1 MSMPKWRLAAALLA
15 TAVAVWLLAPAPP
28 GGAETTRASSSGY
41 QVLGDFENEPEKSSH
56 GGGGPAKEHSAG
68 EEEKASG
75 HREPA
80 GAEGEGHGEPE
91 EAAEGH
97 EEAAEG
103 GEGEEHEV
111 TGVTR
116 TVSYLLFGFLVFD
129 IVLLYLV
136 NWQDA
141 NVRSY
146 IYKMITTTVSIFCA
160 VLLNQAIRS
169 FILEQILPSPFPRG
183 LSIKVTPTIEILVGL
198 GLFVFFFV
206 AVNVNCYLLRDSS
219 FLFAVEGIG
228 GHLAAFSGVA
238 FFGHM
243 QEMMEDSREMVAA
256 TFLASMLWM
265 GTCSSISFRARQH
278 FVRGQKKQHADNA
291 KDSSGG
297 AYASM
302 IHGGTHHEEE
312 LWRECAVEAE
322 DDATSIIMSFLVS
335 QALALYISDELP
347 ALEGPGKM
355 PTDKSQIIHLYMASG
370 GFLACLMLATWALH
384 KANMAKKTS
393 SAEHARPEDAEPKS
407 KDRIIKTLQNWLAM
421 SMSWCLLL
429 SAIWTVSACKFFTNS
444 HMDFIFGAFLVTALS
459 VISVITLDHFADIL
473 GDSSEDQAKEA
484 ARKAELCAQS
494 ADPEASELLAGA
506 AELGNMEQVLR
517 MIIAALGLLVGLSWE
532 KAFDMCHEAIIEGT
546 PILEHHKV
554 ISKTFMA
561 FSIAAI
567 VIPAWLKYLVP
578 MAKKQVEHHEAVM
591 NLEKEQMKNP
601 KAHAGLDVMEKNV
614 VLMFNSLEPDQ
625 RAKVF
630 KKLTDKQAAGLSNTM

>member
-1 MSMPKWRLAAALLA
+1 MDSPLRVAALQRSRMSMPKWRLAAALLA

-28 GGAETTRASSSGY
+28 GGAETARASSSGY

-198 GLFVFFFV
+198 GLFVFFFA

-355 PTDKSQIIHLYMASG
+355 PTDKSQITHLYMASG

-393 SAEHARPEDAEPKS
+393 SAEHARPEDAEPKR

-444 HMDFIFGAFLVTALS
+444 HMDFIFGAK
-459 VISVITLDHFADIL
+459 IKRKKQR
-473 GDSSEDQAKEA
+473 GRQSSAPK
-484 ARKAELCAQS
+484 
-494 ADPEASELLAGA
+494 
-506 AELGNMEQVLR
+506 VLR